1 MRRILLYLATMGL
14 LFSACVE
21 SAGPET
27 PPPVTTLPPSTT
39 RTAPT
44 TTTTSVATTTTT
56 TTAPATVEVP
66 WEEWVPETH
75 LENYL
80 AALAAGAYEQAAY
93 SMMGAGIGF
102 GDNADVLPT
111 NYLTAACQPDLC
123 NGPYRIE
130 KSEPYLQY
138 DGVRPPQWNFT
149 VTHID
154 SGQVGDMTVGMFEGQ
169 FVISDLPP
177 LVPSLDSADLLALL
191 FGDQRPDYV
200 VVERFE
206 GFEIWNGSSTDWVT
220 NPFADRV
227 SQIEGDYMSTY
238 YAPRD
243 EVLVGPI
250 TDAQNYQPFACPN
263 LVIRDTTLLVYEAC
277 DASSP
282 WLIELGTNKPFN
294 LLADP
299 SRVPQTE
306 DEQLGQYRER
316 GGVAV
321 VTFGDAEGNVRSMIA
336 STGADLIGDDYAG
349 IITLSADGHLLVYTD
364 HSENSAAYS
373 HWWSPTVVA
382 RRTSDGSELA
392 RFEIDGPATCLES
405 DGRWV
410 IVCEGGIDRMIGG
423 DPGIV
428 ALVAYNIETGDT
440 IRVATGTRVFL
451 PSKR

>member
-1 MRRILLYLATMGL
+1 MRRILLYLAAMGL
-14 LFSACVE
+14 FFSACLASS
-21 SAGPET
+21 SAGT
-27 PPPVTTLPPSTT
+27 QAPVPTLPPNTT
-39 RTAPT
+39 TTTPT
-44 TTTTSVATTTTT
+44 TITTSVATTTTT
-56 TTAPATVEVP
+56 TTELATVEVP
-66 WEEWVPETH
+66 WEEWVPEKH

-80 AALAAGAYEQAAY
+80 AALAAGAYEQAGF

-102 GDNADVLPT
+102 GDNADILPT
-111 NYLTAACQPDLC
+111 DYLTAACQPDWC

-154 SGQVGDMTVGMFEGQ
+154 SGQAGDMTVGMFEGQ
-169 FVISDLPP
+169 FVIADLPP
-177 LVPSLDSADLLALL
+177 LVPSPDGADLLTQL

-206 GFEIWNGSSTDWVT
+206 GFEIWYEGSTEWVT
-220 NPFADRV
+220 NWFADRV
-227 SQIEGDYMSTY
+227 WQIEGDNLSTY

-243 EVLVGPI
+243 AVLVGPI
-250 TDAQNYQPFACPN
+250 KDPQNYQPFACPD

-282 WLIELGTNKPFN
+282 ALIEFGTNNQFK

-349 IITLSADGHLLVYTD
+349 IITLSANGHLLVYTD

-405 DGRWV
+405 DGSWV
-410 IVCEGGIDRMIGG
+410 VVCEGDIDRMIGG

-428 ALVAYNIETGDT
+428 ALVAYNIETGET
-440 IRVATGTRVFL
+440 IRIATGTRLFL
-451 PSKR
+451 PSKP